1 MCIRANLTSE
11 LFHIQD
17 CLKHNNL
24 FCFERNMLKAESVE
38 LSSIKSVKNLV
49 SSDSEIYKAISINKR
64 WELLQFY
71 ALFEQ

>member
-1 MCIRANLTSE
+1 MCIRANLASE
-11 LFHIQD
+11 LFHEQD

-24 FCFERNMLKAESVE
+24 FCFERNMLKAE

>member
-1 MCIRANLTSE
+1 MCIRANLASE
-11 LFHIQD
+11 LFHEQD

-49 SSDSEIYKAISINKR
+49 SSD
-64 WELLQFY
+64 
-71 ALFEQ
+71 